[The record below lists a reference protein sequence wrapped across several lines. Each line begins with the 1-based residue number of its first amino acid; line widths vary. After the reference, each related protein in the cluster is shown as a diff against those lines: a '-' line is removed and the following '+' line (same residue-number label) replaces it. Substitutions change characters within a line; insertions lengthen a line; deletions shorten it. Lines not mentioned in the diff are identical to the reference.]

1 MSLTKIKSGVI
12 FKEHQDPTEKEG
24 ESMISKS
31 FQILIPP
38 DTDIV
43 LRAGSVE
50 DMHAWL
56 NVLQKESLSK
66 EDLQAISDEN
76 GFQLMA
82 KNANF
87 IPKPFTLKFLSCE
100 DVGVSADINEKH
112 KKVMEDENCV
122 YDCFN
127 YDENQGYFGVYDGHG
142 GRMAVE
148 FIKENL
154 HNYVYQAMQTIPNT
168 LEALKSA
175 YLEADKHLCLQL
187 KNTKNKKE
195 EDAGCTASSVILKWE
210 ESGHFMHCA
219 NIGDSR
225 IVLNRGGKPERISV
239 DHRAEKEKKKKK
251 S

>member
-1 MSLTKIKSGVI
+1 
-12 FKEHQDPTEKEG
+12 
-24 ESMISKS
+24 
-31 FQILIPP
+31 
-38 DTDIV
+38 
-43 LRAGSVE
+43 
-50 DMHAWL
+50 
-56 NVLQKESLSK
+56 
-66 EDLQAISDEN
+66 
-76 GFQLMA
+76 
-82 KNANF
+82 
-87 IPKPFTLKFLSCE
+87 
-100 DVGVSADINEKH
+100 
-112 KKVMEDENCV
+112 MEDENCV

-210 ESGHFMHCA
+210 DNAHFMHCA

-239 DHRAEKEKKKKK
+239 DHRADNEEEKKRVEKNKGFIINGKVASVLSVTRAFGDPSLKKMITAEPFTK
-251 S
+251 SVKLEPTDSHVIIACDGLWDFVTETEAIEIISQFRTGQQMSDALLKKGSRKGIK